1 MSDADHHPPLLL
13 VVGMHRSGTSAV
25 TGALGLLGYAM
36 PVAEDRIAGSPSNPE
51 HWESLSLSLFDEALL
66 HRLGGT
72 WDGPP
77 VLTPGWEREVTV
89 SDGAVSDGADPETAL
104 AAAFRGER
112 PSAWKDPRICLLLP
126 YWRSRLPGP
135 LAALFVWRSPLPVAR
150 SLLERDGMP
159 VPHGLA
165 LWERYNRLALAS
177 LDGLDTYVV
186 EYGTV
191 VDEPGAFV
199 ASVGTWLAGLP
210 DGLSAAGQPD
220 AEAAVASISAGLR
233 HQVPEPGGSPA
244 VSAEQ
249 SELVSILTGLDGPH
263 RAFAPPAIGDETP
276 GVSAVLQSLRPV
288 TLRRDQL
295 ASEVELVR
303 RRLAELSR
311 ELEHANSE
319 LHYVRRGLE
328 ATERERDALKDER
341 DAQREALAEA
351 TGKLEDLYAST
362 SWKATK
368 PLRDSLARLDRARKR
383 TSP

>member
-1 MSDADHHPPLLL
+1 MSNADRHPLLL

-36 PVAEDRIAGSPSNPE
+36 PVAEDRITGNSSNPE

-66 HRLGGT
+66 HLLGGT

-77 VLTPGWEREVTV
+77 VLPPGWEWGVTL
-89 SDGAVSDGADPETAL
+89 SDRTDPETAL
-104 AAAFRGER
+104 AAAFGGEG
-112 PSAWKDPRICLLLP
+112 PSAWKDPRTCLLLP
-126 YWRSRLPGP
+126 YWRSRLHGP
-135 LAALFVWRSPLPVAR
+135 LAALLVWRSPLAVAR

-165 LWERYNRLALAS
+165 LWERYNRLALAN

-199 ASVGTWLAGLP
+199 ASVGAWLAGLP
-210 DGLSAAGQPD
+210 DRLGPVGRPD

-233 HQVPEPGGSPA
+233 HQVPEPDGSLEI
-244 VSAEQ
+244 SAEQ
-249 SELVSILTGLDGPH
+249 SELISILTGLAGPH
-263 RAFAPPAIGDETP
+263 RAFAPPSLGDETP
-276 GVSAVLQSLRPV
+276 ATAAVLQSLRPV

-295 ASEVELVR
+295 ASEVELAR
-303 RRLAELSR
+303 QRQAELSR
-311 ELEHANSE
+311 ELENANSE

-383 TSP
+383 TSS